1 MPIFFDAMPNIFV
14 DSIRLNM
21 PIFSISVLP
30 HAGQC
35 GIASLLFCFYYYKI
49 FFYVFRGNKK

>member
-1 MPIFFDAMPNIFV
+1 MPIIAVETALFNV
-14 DSIRLNM
+14 L
-21 PIFSISVLP
+21 IFSISVLP